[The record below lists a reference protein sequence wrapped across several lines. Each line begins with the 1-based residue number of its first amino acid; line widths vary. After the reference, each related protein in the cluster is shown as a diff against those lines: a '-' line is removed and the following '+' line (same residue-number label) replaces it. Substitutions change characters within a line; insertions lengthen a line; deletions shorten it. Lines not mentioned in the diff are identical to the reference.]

1 MENIMKKFFKKLF
14 TFGWERQD
22 PIETYLSNSVDLVDL
37 EQRQKAIVYGNVNPN
52 LRGWI

>member
-1 MENIMKKFFKKLF
+1 MKKFFKKLY
-14 TFGWERQD
+14 TFEFERQD
-22 PIETYLSNSVDLVDL
+22 PIETNQSNSVDFVDL